1 MARLAELQFSQ
12 IADKG
17 HIELIVPAGTPNKEV
32 LKLRDVLTDDLL
44 ARLPRGCQACLS
56 GDHFSIRER
65 LDVIQIDLDKMQVL
79 GP

>member
-1 MARLAELQFSQ
+1 MARVAELQFSQ
-12 IADKG
+12 VADRG
-17 HIELIVPAGTPNKEV
+17 QIELIVPSGTPNKDV

-56 GDHFSIRER
+56 GDHFIIRER
-65 LDVIQIDLDKMQVL
+65 LDVIQIDLDKMEVV

>member
-12 IADKG
+12 LADKG
-17 HIELIVPAGTPNKEV
+17 QIELVVPSGTSRTDV
-32 LKLRDVLTDDLL
+32 LKVKDLITEDLL

-56 GDHFSIRER
+56 GDHFVIRER
-65 LDVIQIDLDKMQVL
+65 FDAVQIDLDSMKVV

>member
-12 IADKG
+12 LADKG
-17 HIELIVPAGTPNKEV
+17 QIELVVPSGTTKADV
-32 LKLRDVLTDDLL
+32 LKVKDLITEDLL

-56 GDHFSIRER
+56 GDHFIIRER
-65 LDVIQIDLDKMQVL
+65 FDAVQIDLDKMEVV